1 MMHNDLRTLTREAPT
16 AVGGYLA
23 CISFF
28 RVRVAAASLLDNQRA
43 YELLEFL
50 VLGTSGRLSGR
61 HRPAKVCTA
70 GSAED
75 TSVLR

>member
-43 YELLEFL
+43 YELLASWYL
-50 VLGTSGRLSGR
+50 APQGGYRVGTDRQKSVRLAAQR
-61 HRPAKVCTA
+61 IQAP
-70 GSAED
+70 
-75 TSVLR
+75 